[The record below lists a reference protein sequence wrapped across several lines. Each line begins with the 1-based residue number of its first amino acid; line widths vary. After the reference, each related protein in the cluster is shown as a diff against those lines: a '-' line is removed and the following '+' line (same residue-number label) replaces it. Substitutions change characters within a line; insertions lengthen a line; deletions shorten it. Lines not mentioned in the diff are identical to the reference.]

1 MAESPKAAPV
11 GGSPPEPE
19 ISALLAASGA
29 QRYAYF
35 LRRVCASGKVWGLH
49 SDGWAILGEGNRR
62 LLPLWPDEAFA
73 EHFRQADLAAYAP
86 KSIELSGFLD
96 QWLPGMKAKGM
107 EVAIFPVGSGD
118 SVFVVLDELE
128 ANLRHGLGRD

>member
-1 MAESPKAAPV
+1 MPEFS
-11 GGSPPEPE
+11 GSPAVDGPPNELE
-19 ISALLAASGA
+19 IAALLAANGA

-35 LRRVCASGKVWGLH
+35 LRRACASGKVWGLH

-86 KSIELSGFLD
+86 RSIELSGFLD

-128 ANLRHGLGRD
+128 ANLRRGLGRC

>member
-1 MAESPKAAPV
+1 MPEFS
-11 GGSPPEPE
+11 GSPAVDGPPSE
-19 ISALLAASGA
+19 IENAALLAASGA

-49 SDGWAILGEGNRR
+49 CDGWAILGEGNRR

>member
-1 MAESPKAAPV
+1 MPEFS
-11 GGSPPEPE
+11 GSPAVAGPPNELE
-19 ISALLAASGA
+19 IAALLAANGP

-35 LRRVCASGKVWGLH
+35 LRRACASGKVWGLH

-86 KSIELSGFLD
+86 RSIELSGFLD

-128 ANLRHGLGRD
+128 ANLRRGLGCC